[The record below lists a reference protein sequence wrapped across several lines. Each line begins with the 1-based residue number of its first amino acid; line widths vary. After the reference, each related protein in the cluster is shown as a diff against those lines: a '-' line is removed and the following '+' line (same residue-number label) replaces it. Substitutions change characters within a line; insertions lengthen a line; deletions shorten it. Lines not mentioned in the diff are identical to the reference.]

1 MIIKRE
7 SFKTWAELKKKAL
20 KYEQL
25 GFKCEVRGWADIS
38 NNILTVSDQVH
49 GHWISDKD
57 VFDCSNCGE
66 TVMIVSS
73 QCPFCGAIMDGK
85 EETGGK
91 Q

>member
-38 NNILTVSDQVH
+38 NNILTVSD
-49 GHWISDKD
+49 
-57 VFDCSNCGE
+57 GE
-66 TVMIVSS
+66 
-73 QCPFCGAIMDGK
+73 
-85 EETGGK
+85 EETDGEQRADQIK
-91 Q
+91 TKAL